1 MLIPYCVTNLIPC
14 ITFPLY
20 NPKMYKYNIN
30 ENKRNINIIG
40 KSVGGKWQAID
51 ALYGEN
57 VKMVKSLEIQ
67 RNES

>member
-1 MLIPYCVTNLIPC
+1 
-14 ITFPLY
+14 
-20 NPKMYKYNIN
+20 MYKYNIN